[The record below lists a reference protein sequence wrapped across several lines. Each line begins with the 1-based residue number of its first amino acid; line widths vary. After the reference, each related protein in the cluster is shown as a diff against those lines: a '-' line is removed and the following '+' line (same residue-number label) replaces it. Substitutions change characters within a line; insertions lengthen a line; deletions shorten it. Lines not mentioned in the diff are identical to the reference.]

1 MGFGW
6 RYVDIQIVCLREMI
20 TKVSMASGEA
30 EHAEAA
36 DVGDDVDVAQSAIIH
51 PPMPR
56 GPAMLK

>member
-1 MGFGW
+1 MPQRDDHQGVDGVW
-6 RYVDIQIVCLREMI
+6 RE
-20 TKVSMASGEA
+20 T